1 MVDDRNLFCGIVTR
15 KDVIK
20 YLAELALTPEALIAR
35 ALEQTEKVMV
45 RYDGGC

>member
-1 MVDDRNLFCGIVTR
+1 MFTPKHPKTKPHLPEVEQAEAKL
-15 KDVIK
+15 DV
-20 YLAELALTPEALIAR
+20 EALIAR